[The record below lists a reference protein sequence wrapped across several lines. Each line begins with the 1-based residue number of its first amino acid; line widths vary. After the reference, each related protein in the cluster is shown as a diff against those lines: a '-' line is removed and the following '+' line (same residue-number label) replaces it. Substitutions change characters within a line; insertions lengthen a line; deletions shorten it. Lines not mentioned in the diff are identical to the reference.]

1 MRNAPRPYD
10 PNASLNSEVFP
21 PQTKLT
27 TQEGVLAL
35 GMSMK
40 NTKAST
46 NYQLDATTGRTIP
59 SLPDRDFTSLV
70 NKFKSDPKE
79 MLAFGRENI
88 FGIMRDRSLPLQER
102 QERVKRYVDAFLAL
116 QLKLDVAAFPET
128 DAVSTGVPEYIPDGL
143 SDMGSDP
150 NPDPNDRSREK
161 IRVGKEK
168 MFKQSKE
175 LFYEIFS
182 LDTTGRDS
190 TEMKKYIAK
199 RVAAYVY
206 NSMAYDYA
214 NQDPFASAQGG
225 SIPLNAAMEK
235 KLAVCRHHAMYS
247 QVLLQ
252 AFGLTT
258 RLLKCDVDLAGTKG
272 RHVANLVRVNG
283 EWFIM
288 DSTNPDIAS
297 GDLNTMFLKPIGSGD
312 IDTTRK
318 DYTWRIPRGNPK
330 GKQLY
335 FTYKSHNKMYSR
347 IKRDNLN
354 YNG

>member
-46 NYQLDATTGRTIP
+46 NYQPDATTGRKIP
-59 SLPDRDFTSLV
+59 SLPDCDFAPLV
-70 NKFKSDPKE
+70 TKFKDDPKE
-79 MLAFGRENI
+79 MLAFGRDNVFE
-88 FGIMRDRSLPLQER
+88 IMRDRSLPLEER
-102 QERVKRYVDAFLAL
+102 RERVKRYVDAFLDL

-128 DAVSTGVPEYIPDGL
+128 DKIAAGVPEYIPDGL
-143 SDMGSDP
+143 SDMGSDSNP
-150 NPDPNDRSREK
+150 NPNDRIREK
-161 IRVGKEK
+161 IRVDKEK
-168 MFKQSKE
+168 IFEQSKE
-175 LFYEIFS
+175 LFYEVFS
-182 LDTTGRDS
+182 LDTTGLDS
-190 TEMKKYIAK
+190 TEMKKYMAK

-214 NQDPFASAQGG
+214 NQDPFANARGG
-225 SIPLNAAMEK
+225 SVPLDEAKEK
-235 KLAVCRHHAMYS
+235 NLATCRHHAMYS

-283 EWFIM
+283 EWFIV
-288 DSTNPDIAS
+288 DSTNPDVDS
-297 GDLNTMFLKPIGSGD
+297 GDINTMFLKPIGHGD

-318 DYTWRIPRGNPK
+318 NYTWKVPHGDPINV
-330 GKQLY
+330 LT
-335 FTYKSHNKMYSR
+335 FTYTSHNEMYSR
-347 IKRDNLN
+347 IKRDTLN
-354 YNG
+354 HNG